1 MEGNEEM
8 KECVIIGAGDV
19 NAEKLSEFKKIFIIA
34 ADGGYVNLIR
44 MHKTPDVLIG
54 DFDSLLEAGISE
66 EMLPMNQFEI
76 CRLPCEK
83 DETDILAAI
92 KHGMKL
98 GYNKFHIFGGTGD
111 RIDHIF
117 ANIQCL
123 TFLANHGC
131 EALLYGMDFEACVL
145 KDSVMKFKEETQGTV
160 SIFCLGETAQG
171 VTLEGLKY
179 PLNDVVLNYDD
190 PIGVSNEFIGKK
202 SSIQVKKGLL
212 LIIRY
217 YSKKM

>member
-1 MEGNEEM
+1 M

-19 NAEKLSEFKKIFIIA
+19 NAAKLSKIKKMFIIA
-34 ADGGYVNLIR
+34 ADGGYINLIR
-44 MHKTPDVLIG
+44 MHKKPDVLIG

-98 GYNKFHIFGGTGD
+98 GYQKFHIFGGTGSI
-111 RIDHIF
+111 IDHIL

-123 TFLANHGC
+123 TYLANHGC

-145 KDSVMKFKEETQGTV
+145 KNSFMEFEDDIKGTV
-160 SIFCLGETAQG
+160 SVFCLGEVAEG

-179 PLNDVVLNYDD
+179 PLNDVVLNYEY
-190 PIGVSNEFIGKK
+190 PVGVSNEFVGKK
-202 SSIQVKKGLL
+202 SRIIVKKGLL
-212 LIIRY
+212 LIVRFY
-217 YSKKM
+217 EKKS